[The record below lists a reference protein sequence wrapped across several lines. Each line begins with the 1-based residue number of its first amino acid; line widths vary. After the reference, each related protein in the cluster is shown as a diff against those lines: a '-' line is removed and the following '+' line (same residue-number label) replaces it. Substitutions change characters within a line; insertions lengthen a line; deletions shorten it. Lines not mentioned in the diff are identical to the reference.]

1 MKLSEERVAVIAARI
16 ANVLATRTDLVRFT
30 GDRNK
35 LTRDMVRWI
44 LSDFKIEDEITQ
56 EAVNQV
62 AGYGRGIPPGSSEWQ
77 ILVDKHKDEI
87 ARRRGYVLG

>member
-1 MKLSEERVAVIAARI
+1 MKLSEERVSVIATRI
-16 ANVLATRTDLVRFT
+16 VSVLGLRPDLVRVT
-30 GDRNK
+30 GDRNR
-35 LTRDMVRWI
+35 LTREVARWI
-44 LSDFKIEDEITQ
+44 LADLKIEDEITQ
-56 EAVNQV
+56 GAVNQV

>member
-1 MKLSEERVAVIAARI
+1 VRLSEERVAVIAAKI
-16 ANVLATRTDLVRFT
+16 VNVVTTRPDLLHFT

-35 LTRDMVRWI
+35 LTRDVVRWI
-44 LSDFKIEDEITQ
+44 LAELKIEDAITQ

-62 AGYGRGIPPGSSEWQ
+62 AGYGRGSPPGSSEWQ

>member
-62 AGYGRGIPPGSSEWQ
+62 AGYGRGIPLGSSEWQ

>member
-1 MKLSEERVAVIAARI
+1 MRLSEERVSVIAARI
-16 ANVLATRTDLVRFT
+16 VNVLATRPDLARVS
-30 GDRNK
+30 GDRNR
-35 LTRDMVRWI
+35 LTREVTRWI
-44 LSDFKIEDEITQ
+44 LADLKLEDEITQ

-77 ILVDKHKDEI
+77 ILVEKHKDEI

>member
-1 MKLSEERVAVIAARI
+1 MKLSEERVAVIAARVV
-16 ANVLATRTDLVRFT
+16 NLLSTRPDLVRCS
-30 GDRNK
+30 GDRNR
-35 LTRDMVRWI
+35 LTREVTRWI
-44 LSDFKIEDEITQ
+44 LADLKIEDEITQ

-62 AGYGRGIPPGSSEWQ
+62 AGYGRGIPPGTSEWQ

>member
-1 MKLSEERVAVIAARI
+1 MRLSEERVAAIALGIVNLIGARS
-16 ANVLATRTDLVRFT
+16 DLVRFA
-30 GDRNK
+30 GDRNR
-35 LTRDMVRWI
+35 LTREVTRWI
-44 LSDFKIEDEITQ
+44 LADLKIEDEITQ

-62 AGYGRGIPPGSSEWQ
+62 AGYGRGIPPGTSEWQ